1 MTGSVS
7 NGEFKTAK
15 DDEKWYSDGIDTRY
29 NSMLQ
34 DNHTIMADKVVN
46 SLLTKAPDLQVGSQ
60 QIYT

>member
-29 NSMLQ
+29 NPYATRQSYYNGRQ
-34 DNHTIMADKVVN
+34 SCKQFINKSTH
-46 SLLTKAPDLQVGSQ
+46 
-60 QIYT
+60 